1 MSYDKE
7 TGHIHTLCLRSFEI
21 YLNRVTYPPC
31 FASVDVFFKK
41 SDIFGI
47 RYVAVNSGSFC
58 HSIAKELLIS
68 EKKKLFQPLRLDIQ
82 QKRISND
89 ILISTSKVRNQVLHC
104 FSFNK
109 FNKF

>member
-41 SDIFGI
+41 SDLFGI

-68 EKKKLFQPLRLDIQ
+68 EKKTFPTLEIRHTAK
-82 QKRISND
+82 ND
-89 ILISTSKVRNQVLHC
+89 
-104 FSFNK
+104 
-109 FNKF
+109 